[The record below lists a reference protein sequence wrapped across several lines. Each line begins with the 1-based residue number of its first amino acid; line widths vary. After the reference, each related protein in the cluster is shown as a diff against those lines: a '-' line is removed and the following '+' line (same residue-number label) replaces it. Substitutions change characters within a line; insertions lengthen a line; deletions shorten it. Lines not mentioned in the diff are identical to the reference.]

1 MRTGLTRC
9 VCTALDLVD
18 KLLGFATPQLAQ
30 QLTSKAEMGVKVACC
45 SRGIS
50 KHPPAVVAVGVLLN
64 ACEQQDLGEDYLD
77 FVPKFLLTDE
87 ARVCAQQ
94 LKCFIADYVRT
105 CSRQQAH

>member
-1 MRTGLTRC
+1 M
-9 VCTALDLVD
+9 
-18 KLLGFATPQLAQ
+18 LLGFASPQRAQ
-30 QLTSKAEMGVKVACC
+30 QIESKAEMLVKVACC
-45 SRGIS
+45 SRSIS
-50 KHPPAVVAVGVLLN
+50 TLAPAVLAVGVLLN